1 VRLHCYELPAVQTP
15 RSPAN
20 FTLVLAAIGMAAAV
34 GAIGCAARARPPQDV
49 SDAQRP
55 RATSDSTRAYGW
67 VAMGAGGSATL
78 LAVGTSILMMHDKSV
93 RDGNCNA
100 DKVCALAGFN
110 ANEDLKYTAGWN
122 VGAWIAAAAGLGV
135 GSVLILSTSDGAG
148 GRSDVT
154 VKPIGS
160 GVGLGVGSTF

>member
-20 FTLVLAAIGMAAAV
+20 FTWMLVAICMATTV
-34 GAIGCAARARPPQDV
+34 GAAGCAARGRPPQDP
-49 SDAQRP
+49 SDSP
-55 RATSDSTRAYGW
+55 RSRSTSDSTRTYGW
-67 VAMGAGGSATL
+67 VVLGAGGSATI
-78 LAVGTSILMMHDKSV
+78 LAVGTSILMLHDKGV
-93 RDGNCNA
+93 RDSNCNA

-122 VGAWIAAAAGLGV
+122 AGAWIAAAAGLGV
-135 GSVLILSTSDGAG
+135 GSVLILSTTDGAG
-148 GRSDVT
+148 RRSDVA
-154 VKPIGS
+154 VKPVGS